1 MTYYQNMNNNFLSN
15 APLVSA
21 FISMVIAQF
30 LKPFINVLITRKLEL
45 KMLYST
51 GGMPSSHTSSVVAL
65 VTSVGLVKGLGSTE
79 FAICIVFA
87 IIVIHDAMGI
97 RRAAGQH
104 AEVLN
109 EWSRILKNVSEEGK
123 ITEQNLKTLL
133 GHTFSQVFFGGILGI
148 IVGFF
153 VTNVIVGV

>member
-1 MTYYQNMNNNFLSN
+1 MNYYQFMNNNLIDN
-15 APLVSA
+15 APLVSS
-21 FISMVIAQF
+21 FIAMLIAQF
-30 LKPFINVLITRKLEL
+30 FKPFINVLITHKLEL
-45 KMLYST
+45 KMLYTT

-65 VTSVGLVKGLGSTE
+65 VTSVGIVKGVGSTE
-79 FAICIVFA
+79 FAICFVFA

-109 EWSRILKNVSEEGK
+109 EWSRLLRNVSNEGK

-133 GHTFSQVFFGGILGI
+133 GHTFPQVFFGGILGI
-148 IVGFF
+148 IVGFV
-153 VTNVIVGV
+153 VTNIIFGV